1 MANSEKEIHNY
12 FTKKAKLERMIKFT
26 KNENILEVYF
36 QEKKAEG
43 HDLVLYIF

>member
-12 FTKKAKLERMIKFT
+12 FTKKAKLDRMRKFT
-26 KNENILEVYF
+26 KNENNLEIYF
-36 QEKKAEG
+36 QKKG

>member
-1 MANSEKEIHNY
+1 MANSEKEIDNY

-36 QEKKAEG
+36 QKKKTG
-43 HDLVLYIF
+43 HDLILYTF